1 ERRCVMATMTVANCE
16 IVCTIEGL
24 GGFTAPVQLFEVPV
38 GISFTLQPSTDLE
51 ALDALDILLSPPR
64 TCLSCGAKTNTAGE
78 LPCGH

>member
-1 ERRCVMATMTVANCE
+1 MATLTVANCQ

-24 GGFTAPVQLFEVPV
+24 GGFTTPVQPFEVPD
-38 GISFTLQPSTDLE
+38 GLSFTLQPSTDLE
-51 ALDALDILLSPPR
+51 TLDALDILLSPPR